1 MTVVSEA
8 PWLQLHHTRNN
19 TSKTRGPAQ
28 LPGRSEFARKP
39 TNRIGPE
46 RGDGSGERLN
56 IAAGRALEREFYIA
70 DRASRIPAY
79 PHRMLTLAA

>member
-1 MTVVSEA
+1 MLGEQSGA
-8 PWLQLHHTRNN
+8 R
-19 TSKTRGPAQ
+19 

-46 RGDGSGERLN
+46 RADGSGERLN
-56 IAAGRALEREFYIA
+56 ITAVRALERKFFMA